1 MKFKSFL
8 KISISML
15 VLLSILAACAPASTA
30 TQPAA
35 VEPTELATSDAQP
48 AATEAATEAASA
60 NSDCTFD
67 EQTCAFLE
75 GKDFGGK
82 TLVVGVWGGVIE
94 QIYRDLVIPEIEKHN
109 GKVELLLGGTGDR
122 TAKIYA
128 EKGNPTMDVAYLNMY
143 EAAKGVEDGVLEAP
157 SAEVPAYNDLYPAAQ
172 QGGYGMSF
180 MGLGIA
186 YNPKYFTEAPDWADL
201 WKPEY
206 KGKIALANFPGADG
220 EGFVAIAGYLNNGD
234 ENNPDACFSKLA
246 ELKPIPLVYTSLDE
260 LFMMMDKGDVV
271 AAPVITGYA
280 WTYIDKGMNIK
291 VSWPKTPGA
300 VQMMDTLTIVKDT
313 KNRDMALAWAQLS
326 LSPKVQKAFADQ
338 IYFGPTNSK
347 VQLDDNVA
355 ERVVYGQEKVDS
367 LLRLSTYMLDNRDT
381 LTERWNREIL
391 GK

>member
-1 MKFKSFL
+1 MRIKSVVLFA
-8 KISISML
+8 IML
-15 VLLSILAACAPASTA
+15 VLVSSLAACAPAA
-30 TQPAA
+30 TPAPA
-35 VEPTELATSDAQP
+35 EPTKAP
-48 AATEAATEAASA
+48 EAAPAEATKAPEAAPA
-60 NSDCTFD
+60 EEIPCDFD
-67 EQTCAFLE
+67 EQTCEFLK
-75 GKDFGGK
+75 GKDFGGR

-94 QIYRDLVIPEIEKHN
+94 EIYRDLVIPEIEKRN

-143 EAAKGVEDGVLEAP
+143 EAAKGVADGVVEAP
-157 SAEVPAYNDLYPAAQ
+157 SADVPAFNDLYPAAQ

-186 YNPKYFTEAPDWADL
+186 YNPDYFDSPPDWPDL

-206 KGKIALANFPGADG
+206 KGKIAFAFFPGADG
-220 EGFVAIAGYLNNGD
+220 EGFLAVAGYLNGAD
-234 ENNPDACFSKLA
+234 ETNPDACFSKLA
-246 ELKPIPLVYTSLDE
+246 ELKPVPLVFTSLDE
-260 LFMMMDKGDVV
+260 LFLMMDKGDVV
-271 AAPVITGYA
+271 AAPVISGYA
-280 WTYIDKGMNIK
+280 WTYIDKGMNIAF
-291 VSWPKTPGA
+291 SWPKTPGTI
-300 VQMMDTLTIVKDT
+300 QMMDTMVIVQGT

-347 VQLDDNVA
+347 VELSPEVA

-367 LLRLSTYMLDNRDT
+367 LLRLSTYMMDNRDT

-391 GK
+391 DQ